1 MRRILVPLD
10 GTGAAEAA
18 VKEIEAI
25 CEPGDEVVLI
35 SVSPPTEPSARGS
48 RPGKVVST
56 GTIAPGIIGG
66 APGPDRPVAAETA
79 TQAAQRQADE
89 MRDYLED
96 RASPLRGRGFK
107 VQTVALT
114 SDKPADAIVD
124 YARRMHPTFIAMLRR
139 SHRTLG
145 EILFGTVAQAVIRAE
160 VAPVLVVP
168 AKLD

>member
-1 MRRILVPLD
+1 MTLCSAPRIRPDAPFAPAPKGDTGLGTERSSKMRRILVPLD

-35 SVSPPTEPSARGS
+35 SVSPPTEPGARGS

-79 TQAAQRQADE
+79 TQAAQRPAGEVEGQ
-89 MRDYLED
+89 LEG
-96 RASPLRGRGFK
+96 RASPL
-107 VQTVALT
+107 
-114 SDKPADAIVD
+114 
-124 YARRMHPTFIAMLRR
+124 ART
-139 SHRTLG
+139 
-145 EILFGTVAQAVIRAE
+145 
-160 VAPVLVVP
+160 
-168 AKLD
+168 

>member
-1 MRRILVPLD
+1 
-10 GTGAAEAA
+10 
-18 VKEIEAI
+18 
-25 CEPGDEVVLI
+25 
-35 SVSPPTEPSARGS
+35 
-48 RPGKVVST
+48 
-56 GTIAPGIIGG
+56 
-66 APGPDRPVAAETA
+66 
-79 TQAAQRQADE
+79 

-145 EILFGTVAQAVIRAE
+145 EILFGTVAQAVVRAE

>member
-1 MRRILVPLD
+1 MTPCSAPRIRPDGPFAPAPKGDTGLGTERSSKMRRILVPLD

-66 APGPDRPVAAETA
+66 AAGPPPAPGP
-79 TQAAQRQADE
+79 
-89 MRDYLED
+89 
-96 RASPLRGRGFK
+96 
-107 VQTVALT
+107 
-114 SDKPADAIVD
+114 PA
-124 YARRMHPTFIAMLRR
+124 P
-139 SHRTLG
+139 
-145 EILFGTVAQAVIRAE
+145 
-160 VAPVLVVP
+160 APG
-168 AKLD
+168 